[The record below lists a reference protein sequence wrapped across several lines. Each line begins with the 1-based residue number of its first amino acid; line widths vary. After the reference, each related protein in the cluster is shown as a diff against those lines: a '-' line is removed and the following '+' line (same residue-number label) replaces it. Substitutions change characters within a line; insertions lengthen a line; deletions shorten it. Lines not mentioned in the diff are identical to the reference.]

1 MQSEQTYRQLGGNR
15 LAKNWNWWSRKL
27 HRWGALLSA
36 IPLLVVI
43 VSGILLQVK
52 KQVTW
57 VQPKTMKGSEPAEPP
72 SQNWPQLLKACQ
84 TLDAPRISQWS
95 DIDRIDVRPG
105 KGICKVQAINGWE
118 VQIDLASGKVLSHAY
133 RRSDLIESLHDGS
146 FFADAAKL
154 WIFLPNGIILLG
166 LWISGAWLW
175 YLPLR
180 KRRSKGA
187 PAQQRESAPPAAK
200 P

>member
-1 MQSEQTYRQLGGNR
+1 MQNKQQHRQLGSNR

-36 IPLLVVI
+36 IPLLIVI
-43 VSGILLQVK
+43 LSGILLQVK

-57 VQPKTMKGSEPAEPP
+57 VQPETMKGSAPGESPT
-72 SQNWPQLLKACQ
+72 QDWPQLLKACKQ
-84 TLDAPRISQWS
+84 LDAPKISQWS
-95 DIDRIDVRPG
+95 DVDRIDVRPS
-105 KGICKVQAINGWE
+105 KGICKVQSKNGWE
-118 VQIDLASGKVLSHAY
+118 VQIDLATGDVISHAY

-175 YLPLR
+175 YLPLGRR
-180 KRRSKGA
+180 KSKRV
-187 PAQQRESAPPAAK
+187 PAKKRE
-200 P
+200 